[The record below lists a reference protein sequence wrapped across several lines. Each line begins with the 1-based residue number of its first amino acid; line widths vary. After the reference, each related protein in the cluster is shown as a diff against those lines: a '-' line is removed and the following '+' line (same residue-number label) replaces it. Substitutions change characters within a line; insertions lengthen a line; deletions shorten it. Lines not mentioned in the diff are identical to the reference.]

1 MLRHLA
7 LLAPLLLASAA
18 SRADGNCDAIR
29 AQIDA
34 KVRASGVAD
43 FALTVVDAD
52 AKADAKAEG
61 KVVGSCA
68 LGARKIVY
76 TRTPGTAAAPAP
88 APTAAAGARVLTE
101 CRDGS
106 VTYGDCGR

>member
-52 AKADAKAEG
+52 AKAEG

-88 APTAAAGARVLTE
+88 TAAAGARVLTE